1 MKILIVSDFHA
12 FRFCGELYIGTQY
25 STIVKRYKQAFGDI
39 YCCLRVTD
47 VDVLPSGCECVEH
60 LFPYYGVTSL
70 RDAFSKQYISTVKE
84 ILLQSNLLVIRCPS
98 LLGIKAAVLAKE
110 MGKPYMTEVMGDAWD
125 AYWYHS
131 FIGKLLA
138 PFFYSETKKCI
149 AGGNYALYVTRD
161 FLQKRYPC
169 SGLTVSA
176 SNVLLENVDGNA
188 LQRRLISYSSTTQL
202 KSEITLMTTG
212 AVDVAAKGQRYVIK
226 AIPAL
231 NRKGIKV
238 KYYIV
243 GGGDNRYLLNL
254 AKKLGVLSQVN
265 FLGRQP
271 LNHVFELLDSVDIYI
286 QPSLQEGLPRSV
298 IEAMSKGCL
307 VIGSE
312 TAGTP
317 ELVQT
322 DCLVRKR
329 NVKDIV
335 NKIIYIH
342 KLSSEKK
349 AEISK
354 RNFEKSKEYLCDI
367 LDERRNNFY
376 KQIYNDIS
384 LSMIR

>member
-1 MKILIVSDFHA
+1 MKVFIVSDFHA
-12 FRFCGELYIGTQY
+12 YRFRGELYIGTQY
-25 STIVKRYKQAFGDI
+25 STIINRYQRAFGDI

-70 RDAFSKQYISTVKE
+70 SEAFSKQYISTVKE
-84 ILLQSNLLVIRCPS
+84 IISQSSMLVVRCPS
-98 LLGIKAAVLAKE
+98 LLGIKAAKIAKQL
-110 MGKPYMTEVMGDAWD
+110 GKPYMAEVMGDAWD

-131 FIGKLLA
+131 ISGKLIA
-138 PFFYSETKKCI
+138 PFFYYMTKKCI
-149 AGGNYALYVTRD
+149 AGANYALYVTKE

-169 SGLTVSA
+169 PGLTVSA
-176 SNVLLENVDGNA
+176 SNVLLESVDANA
-188 LQRRLISYSSTTQL
+188 LQRRLISYSSTKQL
-202 KSEITLMTTG
+202 NSEITLMTTG

-231 NRKGIKV
+231 NRYGIKV

-243 GGGDNRYLLNL
+243 GGGDKTQLHNL
-254 AKKLGVLSQVN
+254 AKELGVLNQVV

-271 LNHVFELLDSVDIYI
+271 LNRVFELLDSIDIYI

-307 VIGSE
+307 VIGSM

-317 ELVQT
+317 ELVPS
-322 DCLVRKR
+322 DCLIRKCH
-329 NVKDIV
+329 VKDIV
-335 NKIIYIH
+335 NKIIYIQN
-342 KLSSEKK
+342 LSPETKV
-349 AEISK
+349 AISK
-354 RNFEKSKEYLCDI
+354 RNFEKAEEYLCDI

-376 KQIYNDIS
+376 KLISQDI
-384 LSMIR
+384 RK